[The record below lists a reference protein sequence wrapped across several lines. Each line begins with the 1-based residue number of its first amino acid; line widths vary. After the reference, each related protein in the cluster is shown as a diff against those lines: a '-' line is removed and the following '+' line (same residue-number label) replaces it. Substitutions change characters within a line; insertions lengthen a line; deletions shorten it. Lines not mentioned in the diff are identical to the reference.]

1 MPVEKIGICT
11 RCGKITDGGNLC
23 ESCKNDL
30 KMVKTTDRDHYRT
43 GNTTSE
49 IDHRYPTFRP

>member
-11 RCGKITDGGNLC
+11 RCGKITGGSNLC
-23 ESCKNDL
+23 ESCKHDL
-30 KMVKTTDRDHYRT
+30 ETVKTTDRDHYRT

-49 IDHRYPTFRP
+49 IDHRYPTF